1 MASYAFKGRGAALP
15 YDSFGHAVLRR
26 NINLPALVATD
37 FGKLALA
44 ATPTVGLTSFT
55 GFVQNDVL
63 EVFEVP
69 AGFAVTHVGYRC
81 TTAEGATAAITIGN
95 ASATQTHL
103 LTANADGL
111 MGTGDLVAATT
122 VIGLIA
128 DEDLGGSTY
137 NQLVFVT
144 AGSIDITFTTN
155 DTYAAAIFDVFVSG
169 YKAF

>member
-1 MASYAFKGRGAALP
+1 MASYAFTNRGAALP
-15 YDSFGHAVLRR
+15 YDAPFQTVLKR

-37 FGKLALA
+37 FAKLSLA
-44 ATPTVGLTSFT
+44 ASPTVPLSSFS

-69 AGFAVTHVGYRC
+69 AGFAVTHIGYRC
-81 TTAEGATAAITIGN
+81 TTAEGATAALTMGN

-103 LTANADGL
+103 LAANADGL
-111 MGTGDLVAATT
+111 MATGDLVAATT
-122 VIGLIA
+122 VIGQIG

-137 NQLVFVT
+137 EQLVFVT

-155 DTYAAAIFDVFVSG
+155 ATYETAIFDVFVNG

>member
-15 YDSFGHAVLRR
+15 NEANGQFALRR

-81 TTAEGATAAITIGN
+81 TTAEGATAAITMGN
-95 ASATQTHL
+95 ASATQTHRL
-103 LTANADGL
+103 AANADGL

-122 VIGLIA
+122 VVGLR
-128 DEDLGGSTY
+128 
-137 NQLVFVT
+137 
-144 AGSIDITFTTN
+144 SISPSRAMKPTPRRSSM
-155 DTYAAAIFDVFVSG
+155 YS
-169 YKAF
+169 